1 RQVPLL
7 RPLPRIR
14 SVVGGGPVP
23 NRRPAIRRVM
33 TAEARIVGTWRGRN
47 DQEAG
52 RRQDVRWGSSHG
64 YSHFWRR
71 TVAPVPPRDA
81 EGARFFY
88 HLNGFRVKSKSL
100 RITAA
105 TAMAAI
111 AFGVAAPA
119 ASAAETPQA
128 PVAHN
133 RAVAP
138 LELTPTHARM
148 VLRTPEV
155 ANHLSAQERAQVQ
168 ALADAEG
175 PQSLQ
180 RGLGGSLAKAAWA
193 ALKKAGPAA
202 YNGAK
207 SAAGKGAQS
216 LKNWAK
222 NLSWKDPIRWTV
234 GQLSVSAL
242 EELIRYLLG

>member
-1 RQVPLL
+1 
-7 RPLPRIR
+7 
-14 SVVGGGPVP
+14 
-23 NRRPAIRRVM
+23 M
-33 TAEARIVGTWRGRN
+33 
-47 DQEAG
+47 
-52 RRQDVRWGSSHG
+52 
-64 YSHFWRR
+64 
-71 TVAPVPPRDA
+71 
-81 EGARFFY
+81 
-88 HLNGFRVKSKSL
+88 KSKIL

-138 LELTPTHARM
+138 LELTPAHARM
-148 VLRTPEV
+148 VLQTPEV

-175 PQSLQ
+175 PESMQ
-180 RGLGGSLAKAAWA
+180 RSLGGSVAKAAWA
-193 ALKKAGPAA
+193 AIKKAGPAA
-202 YNGAK
+202 YNGARN
-207 SAAGKGAQS
+207 AAGKGAQN

-234 GQLSVSAL
+234 GQLSLATL
-242 EELIRYLLG
+242 EELVKYLLS